1 MVRKILLSLIA
12 VLGLCV
18 YGFAQNR
25 QVSGKVA
32 DAEGKPVAG
41 ATVMVDGTSTGTTT
55 GTDGKFTI
63 AAPADATLAVSFIGY
78 ETRKVAVAGKTHV
91 EVVMHEDAQAIENVV
106 VTAFGTTTKKDLTGS
121 IATIRGEELA
131 KRQVS
136 TVSKMLE
143 GAVPGVQLTTATNQP
158 GTDAAIYVR
167 GVGSLNAGTGALIV
181 LDGSP
186 YQGSLSDINPAD
198 IESISVSKDATA
210 NSLYGSRAA
219 NGVVFITTK
228 RGSLDNPTISV
239 DTRFGR
245 IPRGAVAHDARHEVG
260 VKPRR
265 GRRRSGCRGA
275 LCLAGGAGCTRKLQP
290 LQIFVDLPDR
300 PCDRQTRPVGPA
312 HVQRAPAGRTLQD
325 RIPQRD
331 ERFGQR
337 REREVR
343 LFHLAG
349 NPM

>member
-1 MVRKILLSLIA
+1 MCSSDL
-12 VLGLCV
+12 
-18 YGFAQNR
+18 
-25 QVSGKVA
+25 
-32 DAEGKPVAG
+32 
-41 ATVMVDGTSTGTTT
+41 
-55 GTDGKFTI
+55 
-63 AAPADATLAVSFIGY
+63 
-78 ETRKVAVAGKTHV
+78 RKVAVAGKTHV

-143 GAVPGVQLTTATNQP
+143 GAVPGVLLTTATNQP

-239 DTRFGR
+239 DTRFGINTR
-245 IPRGAVAHDARHEVG
+245 AVPEYDIITDPGEYLEAQWRTMRDTKWASSPEEGGGDLAAAALYASQEVLGAHGNYNPYKYLSTYLIDPAT
-260 VKPRR
+260 
-265 GRRRSGCRGA
+265 GRSEEH
-275 LCLAGGAGCTRKLQP
+275 TSELQS
-290 LQIFVDLPDR
+290 R
-300 PCDRQTRPVGPA
+300 
-312 HVQRAPAGRTLQD
+312 
-325 RIPQRD
+325 
-331 ERFGQR
+331 
-337 REREVR
+337 
-343 LFHLAG
+343 
-349 NPM
+349 